1 MASVQD
7 STDCP
12 QCGKKAFL
20 EFQTRTLEESITCFR
35 CGYIEHTRPLT
46 KVTSV
51 IDRQKQ
57 NADSQHRAWFKRQ
70 KACPERSRRDGE
82 PIYRTTKRTG
92 FGAYMLAQ
100 QNGVS
105 ALGVVNCKLTPRMT
119 EVTLVIAN
127 FKHDVMEPGIDATR
141 SFLTRWNPKRRCVET
156 VVGQIPSDFP

>member
-12 QCGKKAFL
+12 QCGTKAFL

-35 CGYIEHTRPLT
+35 CGYSEHTRPL
-46 KVTSV
+46 

-57 NADSQHRAWFKRQ
+57 NADSQHRAWFKRR
-70 KACPERSRRDGE
+70 KDGE
-82 PIYRTTKRTG
+82 PIYRTTKRIG
-92 FGAYMLAQ
+92 FGAYVLAQ

-105 ALGVVNCKLTPRMT
+105 ALGVVNCKLTPKM
-119 EVTLVIAN
+119 IAN
-127 FKHDVMEPGIDATR
+127 FKRDVTEPGIDAAR
-141 SFLTRWNPKRRCVET
+141 SFLTRWNPQRRCVET